1 MNKPLDRYHFFGITD
16 FGLSFTL
23 KHVNFS
29 TKIEGRTPFS
39 KYSTD
44 LYNIHV
50 HVRGGCAVEVV
61 LTGGSIQ
68 NFGRERGG
76 ADKDTG
82 HYVRNAPPPP
92 LSLFKKLSFRVPLD
106 PPMDYYLVQQG
117 LLFTD
122 WL

>member
-1 MNKPLDRYHFFGITD
+1 MNKPLDLYHFFGITD

-23 KHVNFS
+23 KHVKFS
-29 TKIEGRTPFS
+29 AKIEGRTPFS

-50 HVRGGCAVEVV
+50 HVSGGCGVEVV

-68 NFGRERGG
+68 NFGRDRGG
-76 ADKDTG
+76 G
-82 HYVRNAPPPP
+82 GVRIKILGIMCATPP
-92 LSLFKKLSFRVPLD
+92 SLFKKLSFRVPLD